1 MCQKIQKTS
10 VKGIIERDGKILLVK
25 DPKGVWELP
34 GGRIEHGEEPQ
45 QSLARELN
53 EELGWTKI
61 TINDLIDCWSFTSK
75 VENRHN
81 HFIILIYDVS
91 TDGKNIKENNE
102 YTEYKWTPIAAI
114 KNLNMRDGYKLS
126 IEKYLEKK

>member
-1 MCQKIQKTS
+1 MYQKIQKTT

-34 GGRIEHGEEPQ
+34 GGRIEHGEEPKE
-45 QSLARELN
+45 SLTREIN

-61 TINDLIDCWSFTSK
+61 TINDLVDSWSFTSK

-81 HFIILIYDVS
+81 HFIILIYSCTSDE
-91 TDGKNIKENNE
+91 KNIKENNE
-102 YTEYKWTPIAAI
+102 YIEYKWTPVAEIE
-114 KNLNMRDGYKLS
+114 NLNMKDGYKQS
-126 IEKYLEKK
+126 IKKYLERK